1 MAIPDFQSIMLP
13 LLKYASDQNEH
24 SLTETTEGL
33 AQAFQLTE
41 EEKKELLPSGQQAIF
56 LNRVGWAKTYL
67 TKANLLES
75 TRRGIFKITELG
87 IKVLKQSPSEINI
100 KFLENFPGYI
110 EFKNLKG
117 TRVNSK
123 QNSEEDYLSNL
134 TVVNENITPEEAI
147 EIGYQKIRQELED
160 ELLQKIKESSP
171 SFFEYLVVDVLVKM
185 GYGGSKR
192 DAGQAIGQSG
202 DGGIDG
208 IIKEDPLGLDIVY
221 IQAKRWDNTTV
232 GRPEIQKFV
241 GALHGQRAKKGV
253 FITTSNFSQDAREY
267 VSNIDLKIVLINGK
281 QLTQFMIDYNVGIST
296 IRTYEI
302 KKIDSDY
309 FSED

>member
-13 LLKYASDQNEH
+13 LLKYAGDQNEH
-24 SLTETTEGL
+24 SLAETTEAL
-33 AQAFQLTE
+33 AQQFQLTE

-67 TKANLLES
+67 TKASLLES
-75 TRRGIFKITELG
+75 TRRGIFKITDLG
-87 IKVLKQSPSEINI
+87 IKVLKQSPSEINM

-117 TRVNSK
+117 TRANSK

-134 TVVNENITPEEAI
+134 PIVNENITPEEAI

-171 SFFEYLVVDVLVKM
+171 NFFEYLVVDVLVKM

-267 VSNIDLKIVLINGK
+267 VTNIDLKIVLINGK
-281 QLTQFMIDYNVGIST
+281 RLTQFMIDYNVGIST

>member
-1 MAIPDFQSIMLP
+1 MPIPDFQSIMLP
-13 LLKYASDQNEH
+13 LLKYASDQKEH
-24 SLTETTEGL
+24 SLAETTEGL
-33 AQAFQLTE
+33 AQEFQLTE

-67 TKANLLES
+67 TKASLLES
-75 TRRGIFKITELG
+75 TRRGIFKITDLG
-87 IKVLKQSPSEINI
+87 IKVLQQSPSEINM

-117 TRVNSK
+117 TRANSK
-123 QNSEEDYLSNL
+123 HNNDEDYLSNL
-134 TVVNENITPEEAI
+134 PVVNENITPEESI

-160 ELLQKIKESSP
+160 ELLQKIKEASP
-171 SFFEYLVVDVLVKM
+171 SFFEHLVVDVLVKM

-232 GRPEIQKFV
+232 GRPDIQKFV

-267 VSNIDLKIVLINGK
+267 VANIDLKIVLINGK
-281 QLTQFMIDYNVGIST
+281 QLTQFMIDYNVGISN

>member
-13 LLKYASDQNEH
+13 LLKYAGDQKEH
-24 SLTETTEGL
+24 SLAKTTEEL
-33 AQAFQLTE
+33 AQEFQLTE

-67 TKANLLES
+67 TKASLLES
-75 TRRGIFKITELG
+75 TRRGIFKITDLG
-87 IKVLKQSPSEINI
+87 IQVLKQSPSEINM

-134 TVVNENITPEEAI
+134 PIVNENITPEESI